1 MAFFTSEHECKLDA
15 KGRLV
20 LPSRLKSVLPVASKK
35 SIIIRKGFEPNLI
48 IYPLHEFQNIY
59 TRINSLNE
67 FSSEQRKLK
76 RNLFSS
82 ISQVDLDSNGRFLLP
97 KSMISHT
104 GLKKDVILV
113 GMGNVIELWS
123 PDNYKKYLIN
133 DANEF
138 SKLAQ
143 KYLDE

>member
-1 MAFFTSEHECKLDA
+1 MTPLCKILI
-15 KGRLV
+15 
-20 LPSRLKSVLPVASKK
+20 KK
-35 SIIIRKGFEPNLI
+35 ELTT
-48 IYPLHEFQNIY
+48 YL
-59 TRINSLNE
+59 
-67 FSSEQRKLK
+67 RKLK

-104 GLKKDVILV
+104 GLEKDVILV

-123 PDNYKKYLIN
+123 PYNYKKYLIN

>member
-1 MAFFTSEHECKLDA
+1 MAFFTGEHECKLDA

-20 LPSRLKSVLPVASKK
+20 LPSRLKSVLPEASKS

-48 IYPLHEFQNIY
+48 IYSLHEFQNIY

-82 ISQVDLDSNGRFLLP
+82 ISQVDLDSNGRFLIP
-97 KSMISHT
+97 KNMINYT
-104 GLKKDVILV
+104 NLKKDVILI
-113 GMGNVIELWS
+113 GMGNIIEVWNPGLY
-123 PDNYKKYLIN
+123 NKNLISSSK
-133 DANEF
+133 EF
-138 SKLAQ
+138 SNLAQ
-143 KYLDE
+143 KYLDV

>member
-1 MAFFTSEHECKLDA
+1 MAFFTGEHECKLDA

-20 LPSRLKSVLPVASKK
+20 LPSRLKSVLPEGSKS

-48 IYPLHEFQNIY
+48 IYSLHEFQNIY

-82 ISQVDLDSNGRFLLP
+82 ISQVDLDSNGRFLIP
-97 KSMISHT
+97 KNMINYT
-104 GLKKDVILV
+104 NLKKDVILI
-113 GMGNVIELWS
+113 GMGNIIEVWNPGLY
-123 PDNYKKYLIN
+123 NKNLISSSK
-133 DANEF
+133 EF
-138 SKLAQ
+138 SNLAQ
-143 KYLDE
+143 KYLDV